1 MLGNFLNLTLKTIST
16 GTELH
21 ECSRLKKSW
30 SLGYEDI
37 KC

>member
-1 MLGNFLNLTLKTIST
+1 MLGNFLNLTIST